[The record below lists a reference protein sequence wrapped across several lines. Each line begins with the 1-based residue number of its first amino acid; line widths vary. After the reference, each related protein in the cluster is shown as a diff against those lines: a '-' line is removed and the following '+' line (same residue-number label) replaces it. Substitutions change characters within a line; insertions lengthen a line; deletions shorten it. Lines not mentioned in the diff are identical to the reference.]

1 MRAMLIADMRNQKR
15 KIKAMFGAA
24 TKKRRNA
31 TCRVCLLV
39 KFRKAKRE
47 SREYRERE
55 YSDVYLN
62 IKREIRKAWRL

>member
-24 TKKRRNA
+24 TKKEKNA
-31 TCRVCLLV
+31 TCHVCLLV

-47 SREYRERE
+47 SRSIERER
-55 YSDVYLN
+55 V
-62 IKREIRKAWRL
+62 

>member
-47 SREYRERE
+47 SRSTERE
-55 YSDVYLN
+55 SMVMFTL
-62 IKREIRKAWRL
+62 I